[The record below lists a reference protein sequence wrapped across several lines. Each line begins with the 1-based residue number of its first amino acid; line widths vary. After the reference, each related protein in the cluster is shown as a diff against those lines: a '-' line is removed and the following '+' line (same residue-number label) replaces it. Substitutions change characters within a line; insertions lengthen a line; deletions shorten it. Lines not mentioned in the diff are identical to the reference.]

1 MGPKKV
7 SVKDSGKKKKRMMS
21 IEVKQEIIKK
31 HERGVRVI
39 ELARLYNRSSSTICT
54 ILKQKDAIKS
64 ANTVKR
70 TTVLSQLRTN
80 IHEEMEKLLLVWV
93 KEKELAGDTVTET
106 EICKKARII
115 YSNLKKKEPS
125 TSKEAAEDTFK
136 AGHRWFENFKKRSGI
151 HSVVRHG
158 EAASTDVKA
167 AEEYIARFAA
177 LIAKEGYIPQQ
188 VFNCEETGL
197 FWKKMPRSTFI
208 TAEEK
213 KLPGHKPMRDHLTL
227 ALCANASGD
236 CKVKPLLVY
245 HSENPRAFKTH
256 KILKEKLQ
264 VMWRANARACITR
277 QFFIEWVNLV
287 FGPAVKKYLEENKLP
302 MKALLILENTPAHP
316 PGLEDDILDEFKFVK
331 VLYLP
336 PKTTLVLQPMDQQ
349 VISNFKKLYTKHL
362 FCRYFE
368 VTENTNLTLR
378 EFWKDH
384 YNIVICLRIIDLAW
398 QEVTRRTL
406 NSAWKKLWPDVVA
419 DRDFKGF
426 EPETETE
433 VEALE
438 EIVSLGKSMGLEV
451 DEGNVNKLVK
461 EHEEELSTEEL
472 KELQMMQHTE
482 LLPEISSEEEVE
494 SEEVISTS
502 EIKDMMAMWEKLS
515 SFIKKKHPEKVST
528 VRASALFN
536 DTCLS
541 HFRNIF
547 KGRQKQTSLDGF
559 LFESPASESAESAA
573 KKARTATAVQV
584 SCSGCK
590 KVLQKG
596 QTAYQRK
603 GSTQLFCST
612 TCINKYISSASSP
625 ALPKRTCANCSKDI
639 LNLKDVIS
647 VQLEDTT
654 SSKTFCSQ
662 SCLRKL
668 SVTLCTDSNSTKCDM
683 CQKTTL
689 VQYEVKYQNVKHT
702 LCSDACFSEFHSANN
717 LIMNCCENCGAYCY
731 TSSDLFHI
739 LQMEGQSHYLNSS
752 KGITA
757 CNQKPART
765 LTSGLCKSLKPS
777 DEMIEVISALGQT
790 ELFCSFNCFSAY
802 SKARME
808 SSTANVPMVHDTS
821 VELLSPDKHL
831 SPNKD
836 TTLVIS
842 NIVSL
847 ADIHVAPPDMNL
859 NLDDLDG
866 TISSGQNVLSNAL
879 ESSPSESSS
888 VAISSMEEPSLAPS
902 APVLHQPTVDSSIEV
917 QKSQV
922 SKQGVTCNKKKCDR
936 LRHRK
941 FTSKAQKFKGKP
953 KSIRNFWRS
962 NFQKLETNVK
972 RDVTFC
978 YSCQF
983 FCQKKYS
990 HEEELSATQKIP
1002 DWKKTLKIF
1011 RKHEKSKMH
1020 LKSLQFWKEYQFCDE
1035 VVNDSLPIC
1044 SKQIE
1049 GNKKYL
1055 KLIIE
1060 NILFLGKQSLPLRG
1074 NNQSISSVN
1083 KGHFLELLE
1092 VRAKDKGEE
1101 IFRLTNL
1108 QVDFYNSTQ
1117 VQNDI
1122 IEIIKTEM
1130 LQYIVNEINV
1140 SSAFSIICDEATYN
1154 ATKEQLSV
1162 CVRYPH
1168 KTSKAI
1174 LIKERFLGFIDVE
1187 EMTGTNLH
1195 RTITAYL
1202 QKIGVDVNKIRGQAY
1217 DSSTNLRIK
1226 FNESAAEFKKEEPRA
1241 LYIHCYAHFFDLAV
1255 IRFCKEVK
1263 ELRNAL
1269 NTLSSLFNTIHM
1281 SEEMSTHFQK
1291 ICKLSQN
1298 KTCKKHLSQS
1308 CWTVHDHTLLS
1319 VIEGLPEII
1328 ETLEVVSSHSCNTN
1342 LADELSDLLM
1352 LVLKFEFIFCL
1363 KFLYRVLSVTEILSK
1378 ELQSETIDTFSL
1390 SSKIEAILE
1399 CLSSERDDVCFKTVW
1414 DGAEE
1419 ICQKITSKG
1428 FEVERPSFHKRRKI
1442 QKTIDLGTSDSTFF
1456 PTSTEEQYKNI
1467 YYQGLDVVLQNLKLC
1482 FSEFD
1487 YCKVKQI
1494 SELLFKWN
1502 EPLNE
1507 ATAKHVQ
1514 EFYKL
1519 DSDIIPELRF
1529 YRQYAKL
1536 NFVLDDDHINFI
1548 SLGYLFIQ
1556 HGLHNNIPCISKL
1569 LYIALSWPLTSARV
1583 EDSFSILTRL
1593 KTYVCHTMGQEKLSG
1608 LALMAI
1614 EQELV
1619 NKLLEPEKLNGLVE
1633 KFIYVR

>member
-1 MGPKKV
+1 M
-7 SVKDSGKKKKRMMS
+7 SDAQMKDSPTEDECDKAEATQLLQLDGIKT
-21 IEVKQEIIKK
+21 ELDNAQENCQAEQPKTKENEEKINIKFSDS
-31 HERGVRVI
+31 
-39 ELARLYNRSSSTICT
+39 ASQSTIDIQPCLASSGMNKTLPT
-54 ILKQKDAIKS
+54 IS
-64 ANTVKR
+64 
-70 TTVLSQLRTN
+70 
-80 IHEEMEKLLLVWV
+80 
-93 KEKELAGDTVTET
+93 
-106 EICKKARII
+106 
-115 YSNLKKKEPS
+115 
-125 TSKEAAEDTFK
+125 
-136 AGHRWFENFKKRSGI
+136 
-151 HSVVRHG
+151 
-158 EAASTDVKA
+158 
-167 AEEYIARFAA
+167 
-177 LIAKEGYIPQQ
+177 
-188 VFNCEETGL
+188 
-197 FWKKMPRSTFI
+197 
-208 TAEEK
+208 
-213 KLPGHKPMRDHLTL
+213 
-227 ALCANASGD
+227 
-236 CKVKPLLVY
+236 
-245 HSENPRAFKTH
+245 
-256 KILKEKLQ
+256 
-264 VMWRANARACITR
+264 
-277 QFFIEWVNLV
+277 
-287 FGPAVKKYLEENKLP
+287 
-302 MKALLILENTPAHP
+302 
-316 PGLEDDILDEFKFVK
+316 
-331 VLYLP
+331 
-336 PKTTLVLQPMDQQ
+336 
-349 VISNFKKLYTKHL
+349 
-362 FCRYFE
+362 
-368 VTENTNLTLR
+368 
-378 EFWKDH
+378 
-384 YNIVICLRIIDLAW
+384 
-398 QEVTRRTL
+398 
-406 NSAWKKLWPDVVA
+406 
-419 DRDFKGF
+419 
-426 EPETETE
+426 
-433 VEALE
+433 
-438 EIVSLGKSMGLEV
+438 
-451 DEGNVNKLVK
+451 
-461 EHEEELSTEEL
+461 
-472 KELQMMQHTE
+472 
-482 LLPEISSEEEVE
+482 
-494 SEEVISTS
+494 
-502 EIKDMMAMWEKLS
+502 
-515 SFIKKKHPEKVST
+515 
-528 VRASALFN
+528 
-536 DTCLS
+536 
-541 HFRNIF
+541 
-547 KGRQKQTSLDGF
+547 
-559 LFESPASESAESAA
+559 
-573 KKARTATAVQV
+573 ATAVQV

-625 ALPKRTCANCSKDI
+625 GLPKRTCANCSKDI

-668 SVTLCTDSNSTKCDM
+668 SVTQCTDNNSTKCDM

-689 VQYEVKYQNVKHT
+689 VQYEVKYQNVKHI

-777 DEMIEVISALGQT
+777 DEMIEVTSALGQT
-790 ELFCSFNCFSAY
+790 QLFCSFNCFSAY

-808 SSTANVPMVHDTS
+808 SSTVNVPVVHDTS
-821 VELLSPDKHL
+821 MELLSPDKHL

-847 ADIHVAPPDMNL
+847 ADIHVTPPVMNL
-859 NLDDLDG
+859 NSDNFLEG
-866 TISSGQNVLSNAL
+866 TISSGRNVLSNAS
-879 ESSPSESSS
+879 ENSPSESSS
-888 VAISSMEEPSLAPS
+888 VAISSVKEPSLSPS
-902 APVLHQPTVDSSIEV
+902 ASVLHQPTVDSSVEV

-922 SKQGVTCNKKKCDR
+922 SKQGVTCNEKKCDR
-936 LRHRK
+936 LRH
-941 FTSKAQKFKGKP
+941 QKFKAQIFQGKP
-953 KSIRNFWRS
+953 KSIKNFWCS

-972 RDVTFC
+972 RDVAFC
-978 YSCQF
+978 YSCQL

-1055 KLIIE
+1055 KLVIE
-1060 NILFLGKQSLPLRG
+1060 NILFLGKQCLPLRG
-1074 NNQSISSVN
+1074 NNQSISSGN

-1130 LQYIVNEINV
+1130 LQDIVNEINV
-1140 SSAFSIICDEATYN
+1140 SSAFSIICDEAAYS

-1162 CVRYPH
+1162 CVRYPY

-1187 EMTGTNLH
+1187 EMTGANLH
-1195 RTITAYL
+1195 STITAYL
-1202 QKIGVDVNKIRGQAY
+1202 QKIGVDLNKIRGQAY

-1241 LYIHCYAHFFDLAV
+1241 LYMHCYAHFFDLAV
-1255 IRFCKEVK
+1255 IRFCKEIK

-1291 ICKLSQN
+1291 MCKLSQN
-1298 KTCKKHLSQS
+1298 KACKKHLSQL

-1328 ETLEVVSSHSCNTN
+1328 ETLEVVSSHSSNTS

-1363 KFLYRVLSVTEILSK
+1363 KFLYQVLSVIEILSK
-1378 ELQSETIDTFSL
+1378 ELQSEAIDTFSL
-1390 SSKIEAILE
+1390 SSKIETILE
-1399 CLSSERDDVCFKTVW
+1399 CLSSERNDVCFKTVW

-1442 QKTIDLGTSDSTFF
+1442 QKTIDLGTSGSTIF
-1456 PTSTEEQYKNI
+1456 PTSAEEQYKINI

-1507 ATAKHVQ
+1507 STAKHIQ

-1536 NFVLDDDHINFI
+1536 NFVLDDDRINFTN
-1548 SLGYLFIQ
+1548 LGYLFIQ

-1569 LYIALSWPLTSARV
+1569 LYIALSWPITSASV
-1583 EDSFSILTRL
+1583 ENKFSILPRL
-1593 KTYVCHTMGQEKLSG
+1593 KTYICNTMGQEMHSG
-1608 LALMAI
+1608 LALMAVD
-1614 EQELV
+1614 QELV
-1619 NKLLEPEKLNGLVE
+1619 NKLLEPERLNGLVE
-1633 KFIYVR
+1633 KFIYQMKEIYHTC